1 MAETKEWIGAWS
13 HQSSEAFRSN
23 HRIKSFRAYL
33 EDLRAAPYSLS
44 RNAPQYIV
52 DMMDYFKAEE
62 VPFFGEAIKRFKL
75 FDAPFGLGTDQPL
88 MGQEEPV
95 VEIYEVLRNL
105 VMEGR
110 ADRIVHLHGPNGSAK
125 TLILELLMRGIEN
138 YSHRPEGALY
148 TFTWLFPK
156 EETAAALGFG
166 GASGQAEEPDR
177 DGDSY
182 AHIHADRLEARIPCD
197 LGDSPLLIIP
207 PPRRMELV
215 RSLLEGASD
224 DERRRFVAT
233 YHIQEG
239 DLCPRCRLIYDALL
253 EDYRGD
259 VEAVLRHVQVRR
271 LFLSRRYRHGALS
284 ISPQDTPD
292 AGSRQITL
300 DQSLSYLPR
309 TLQHLNLIQLYGD
322 LVDANNGMVEFAD
335 FLTRAPELNKYLLS
349 ATERG
354 ELALSAANVYLNLVL
369 FATSNERH
377 LDAFKQSPDFAS
389 FKGRTILVTVPYLL
403 ERAKEAQI
411 YRPILQR
418 IGRNKHV
425 APHVASLMALWAVLT
440 RLHRPEA
447 QNYPEDVRPLVEG
460 LTPYEKALLYDG
472 SLPSADGR
480 YKPRQLRA
488 LKELRPNLRDEF
500 RDTPVYEGRFG
511 ASPREIREILYN
523 AAFQGQ
529 SGCLT
534 PMAVFEEMKSF
545 LKDKSL
551 YLFLQLKV
559 DEGYHDA
566 DAAVERVREEYLRTL
581 DREVLAAMELVPETQ
596 YASLFE
602 RYFRH
607 VRAALR
613 GEKVFSQA
621 SNQWEEPNQSLMEQ
635 VEEYLGVSEDP
646 QRFREDLLGQVA
658 AWTLENPD
666 EPLDLMELFAHH
678 VAALAKGFSDKT
690 SAQQEAIGR
699 ALLAIGTPDFQAVPQ
714 ARRETAR
721 ATLNRLITRFGYC
734 PHCAPQAVAFLLE
747 HKYGRGQA

>member
-1 MAETKEWIGAWS
+1 MTASKKWIGAWS
-13 HQSSEAFRSN
+13 HQSSEAFRAN
-23 HRIKSFRAYL
+23 HRIKAFQAYL
-33 EDLRAAPYSLS
+33 EDLEASPCSLS

-52 DMMDYFKAEE
+52 DMMDYFGAEE
-62 VPFFGEAIKRFKL
+62 VPFFGERIKRFKL

-95 VEIYEVLRNL
+95 LEIYEVLRNL

-110 ADRIVHLHGPNGSAK
+110 ADRIIHLHGPNGSSK
-125 TLILELLMRGIEN
+125 TLILELLMRGCES
-138 YSHRPEGALY
+138 YSHKREGALY

-156 EETAAALGFG
+156 DETAAAMGFG
-166 GASGQAEEPDR
+166 GSAGE
-177 DGDSY
+177 DGGEGADADSF
-182 AHIHADRLEARIPCD
+182 AHLPADRIEAKIPCD
-197 LGDSPLLIIP
+197 LGDSPLLLIP
-207 PPRRMELV
+207 PSRRMELL
-215 RSLLEGASD
+215 RSFLEKAP
-224 DERRRFVAT
+224 DEEKQRFVAT
-233 YHIQEG
+233 HHLQEG

-271 LFLSRRYRHGALS
+271 LYLSRRYRHGALT

-300 DQSLSYLPR
+300 DQSLSYLPK

-322 LVDANNGMVEFAD
+322 LVDANNGLVEFAD
-335 FLTRAPELNKYLLS
+335 FLTRAPELNKYLLA

-354 ELALSAANVYLNLVL
+354 ELALAAANVYLNLVL

-403 ERAKEAQI
+403 ERSKEAAI
-411 YRPILQR
+411 YEPILKR

-425 APHVASLMALWAVLT
+425 APHVASLMAQWAVLT
-440 RLHRPEA
+440 RLHRPEV
-447 QNYPEDVRPLVEG
+447 QNYPEDVRSLVEG

-480 YKPRQLRA
+480 YKPKQLRA
-488 LKELRPNLRDEF
+488 LKELRPQLRDEF
-500 RDTPVYEGRFG
+500 RDTPIYEGRFG

-523 AAFQGQ
+523 AAFQG
-529 SGCLT
+529 SGGCLT
-534 PMAVFEEMKSF
+534 PMAVFDEMKSF

-566 DAAVERVREEYLRTL
+566 DAGLERVREEYLRIL
-581 DREVLAAMELVPETQ
+581 DREILAAMELVPETQ
-596 YASLFE
+596 YANLFE
-602 RYFRH
+602 RYFKH
-607 VRAALR
+607 VRASLR
-613 GEKVFSQA
+613 GEKVFATA
-621 SNQWEEPNQSLMEQ
+621 SGQWEEPNESLMQQ
-635 VEEYLGVSEDP
+635 VEEYLGISEDA

-666 EPLDLMELFAHH
+666 EPLDLMELFANH
-678 VAALAKGFSDKT
+678 VADLAKGFSDKT
-690 SAQQEAIGR
+690 SGQQESIGI
-699 ALLAIGTPDFQAVPQ
+699 ALLAIGTPDFQTFPA
-714 ARRETAR
+714 ARQEAAR

-734 PHCAPQAVAFLLE
+734 PHCAPRAVAYLLE
-747 HKYGRGQA
+747 HKFGRERH